1 MKGIITG
8 TSQEGMLFTKA
19 TELGEMVKAGM
30 EVEISVSV
38 KTTVESKKKNDVLIF
53 NFEDYNCD
61 THTIKITEKQYK
73 FLRELSEMSSGGYID
88 IDTWEEGYPAE
99 DDLTDM
105 CLPNRE
111 GRNAPLFLLL

>member
-8 TSQEGMLFTKA
+8 TSQEGMLFIKA
-19 TELGEMVKAGM
+19 TELSEMVKAGM

-38 KTTVESKKKNDVLIF
+38 KTTVEPKKNDDVLVF
-53 NFEDYNCD
+53 HFEDCDCD
-61 THTIKITEKQYK
+61 TRTIKITEKQYK
-73 FLRELSEMSSGGYID
+73 FLKELSDMSCDGYID

-105 CLPNRE
+105 C
-111 GRNAPLFLLL
+111 